1 MTTDALTATIKGRTF
16 KLNAPESQRAAL
28 AEAIA
33 MVEAK
38 CANVAQKSPQ
48 SEIERVLLLAALELA
63 AAAKDADA
71 IDPRIE
77 ARLLALQSKLDLA
90 LAPVSLAG
98 QA

>member
-1 MTTDALTATIKGRTF
+1 MTTEALTATVKGRTF

-38 CANVAQKSPQ
+38 CAVVAQKSPQ

-63 AAAKDADA
+63 AAAKDTSA

-77 ARLLALQSKLDLA
+77 ARLSTLQTKLDLA
-90 LAPVSLAG
+90 LAPASLAG

>member
-1 MTTDALTATIKGRTF
+1 MTTEALTATIKGRTF

-63 AAAKDADA
+63 AAAKDSDA

-90 LAPVSLAG
+90 LAPASLTG

>member
-1 MTTDALTATIKGRTF
+1 MTADALIATIKGRTF
-16 KLNAPESQRAAL
+16 KLSAPEAQRGAL
-28 AEAIA
+28 ADAIA

-38 CANVAQKSPQ
+38 CANISQKSPQ

-63 AAAKDADA
+63 AAAKDSGAV
-71 IDPRIE
+71 DPRFE

-90 LAPVSLAG
+90 LAPASRAG

>member
-1 MTTDALTATIKGRTF
+1 MTTEALTATIKGRTF

-63 AAAKDADA
+63 AAAKDSDA

-90 LAPVSLAG
+90 LAPASLAG